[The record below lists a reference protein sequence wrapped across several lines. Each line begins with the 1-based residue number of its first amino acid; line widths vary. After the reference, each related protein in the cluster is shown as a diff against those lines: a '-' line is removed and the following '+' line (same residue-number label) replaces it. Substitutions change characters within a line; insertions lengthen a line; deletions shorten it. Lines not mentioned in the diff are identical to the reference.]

1 MFIVDLTAHFR
12 KVSDGS
18 PERVSPSRLQAIE
31 VNRRDRQIGRGGNPE
46 SVDRSIAE
54 VDSAF
59 R

>member
-18 PERVSPSRLQAIE
+18 SERVSPSRLQAIE
-31 VNRRDRQIGRGGNPE
+31 VNRLDRQIGRGGNPE

-54 VDSAF
+54 VDSPF

>member
-1 MFIVDLTAHFR
+1 MFIVDITAHFR

-31 VNRRDRQIGRGGNPE
+31 VNRLDRQIGRGGNPE